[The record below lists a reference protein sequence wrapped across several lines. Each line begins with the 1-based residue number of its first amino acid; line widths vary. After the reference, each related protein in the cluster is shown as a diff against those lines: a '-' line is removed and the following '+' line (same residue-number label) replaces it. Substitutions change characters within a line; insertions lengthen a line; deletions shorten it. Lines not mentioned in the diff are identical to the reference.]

1 MWYHRDIGTL
11 KHILFCTKIY
21 SLFVCWIICLL
32 FHYVLILLACR
43 AGGKY
48 GPEKDPTSKAF
59 DLSKNSQKEELQKA
73 SEVLLGKS
81 SELRAFDWSQEP
93 DMNDIDIDDDEGDD
107 GIGIGRGNDVTGSP
121 KSSPIIGGLSST
133 LWTELLD

>member
-1 MWYHRDIGTL
+1 M
-11 KHILFCTKIY
+11 
-21 SLFVCWIICLL
+21 SVCL
-32 FHYVLILLACR
+32 FHHYRTTSLSEGGILLYLYSHFICFIFFR

-81 SELRAFDWSQEP
+81 INPSAFDWSQEP
-93 DMNDIDIDDDEGDD
+93 DMNDIDVDDFDDSGDVC
-107 GIGIGRGNDVTGSP
+107 GVVAGSP
-121 KSSPIIGGLSST
+121 EVTPIIGGLSST